1 MYWGKDSIEILV
13 NNTRVSK
20 AKCMDHLKQRTKAYY
35 NFSKESIMHIV
46 GQGKKKYIYM
56 FRKPLHQKM

>member
-1 MYWGKDSIEILV
+1 
-13 NNTRVSK
+13 
-20 AKCMDHLKQRTKAYY
+20 MDHLKQRTKAYY